1 MIDDDVEGSREE
13 RTFRF
18 FINSLGIDDLYIN
31 DLYDDCRDGI
41 NLAKV
46 CHRIDEKS
54 VDWKKINMVCK
65 QDFDR
70 NINNNTVIEA
80 CKNMKLKLIGVGGV
94 DLTKGDKKAL
104 LAVVWQLVRLY
115 YLRLIG
121 DKKEEDLVKW
131 ANETVG
137 GKATAIQNFKD
148 KSLENGK
155 FMLHLLAAIEPRAVN
170 WDLVMQGDTD
180 EDK

>member
-1 MIDDDVEGSREE
+1 
-13 RTFRF
+13 
-18 FINSLGIDDLYIN
+18 
-31 DLYDDCRDGI
+31 
-41 NLAKV
+41 
-46 CHRIDEKS
+46 
-54 VDWKKINMVCK
+54 
-65 QDFDR
+65 
-70 NINNNTVIEA
+70 VIEA

-137 GKATAIQNFKD
+137 GKATAIANFKD
-148 KSLENGK
+148 KSLSDGK
-155 FMLHLLAAIEPRAVN
+155 YMLHLLTAIEPRAVN
-170 WDLVMQGDTD
+170 WDLVMDGDTD